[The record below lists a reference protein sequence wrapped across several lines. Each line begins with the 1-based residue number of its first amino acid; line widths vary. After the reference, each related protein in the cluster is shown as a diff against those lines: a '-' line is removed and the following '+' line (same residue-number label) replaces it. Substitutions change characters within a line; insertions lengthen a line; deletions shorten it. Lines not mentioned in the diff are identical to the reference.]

1 MLIHSMDTFEQ
12 MLMLLM
18 LNIVTTYIYLRNSS
32 KIHTLTEKI
41 KLLEKQAEEDKE
53 ILKRTHDVNDSF
65 HLLYHNLYN
74 VHSALHARNNM
85 RYLYV
90 NKPRKNDIVRGYE
103 EACQAYKNAK
113 DEFTKFILQ
122 A

>member
-1 MLIHSMDTFEQ
+1 MDTFDPII
-12 MLMLLM
+12 MLLAI
-18 LNIVTTYIYLRNSS
+18 NILSAYIYLSNSS

-41 KLLEKQAEEDKE
+41 KLLEKKAEEDTE

-65 HLLYHNLYN
+65 HLLYNHLYN

-90 NKPRKNDIVRGYE
+90 NKPRKNHIVRGYE